1 MDKDRIHQLSDA
13 LTVSERRRQET
24 QRLSGV
30 GFWELDH
37 QNESLYWSEEIFN
50 IYELDSDTVKPNY
63 EVFLSLIYDEDRDLV
78 HKTYQDSVKF
88 KTEYCLRYRHQSSRF
103 DQMDRGKKYHS
114 LQWAGERSS
123 DYRDCPRYY

>member
-1 MDKDRIHQLSDA
+1 MDKDRIHQLSAA

-50 IYELDSDTVKPNY
+50 IYELDSHTIRPNY
-63 EVFLSLIYDEDRDLV
+63 EIFLSLIYEEDRDLV
-78 HKTYQDSVKF
+78 HQNLSGLSQIQNRILPAVS
-88 KTEYCLRYRHQSSRF
+88 HQSE
-103 DQMDRGKKYHS
+103 QA
-114 LQWAGERSS
+114 Q
-123 DYRDCPRYY
+123 